1 MKRIYFFTNY
11 FPLYRKAIWNLLIN
25 ENKYDFHIFYS
36 KKERQGIRQHKTTK
50 DKKLHV
56 IKNIFFRK
64 YLIWQSGALKKFLF
78 DPIDIVVFI
87 GEFNVV
93 STWIGVIICKLR
105 FKKIWFW
112 GHGVYGN
119 EGYIKKTIRLFFL
132 SLADK
137 NLVYEK
143 RAKNLLMENGFDPS
157 KIEVVYN
164 SLDYSTQKKYFNKYI
179 NFPIDVKI
187 FNNKYPIILYFG
199 RLTFNKKINLLLESV
214 KSIQENIPVN
224 LLIIGEGEAK
234 NSLEKQSR
242 NLSLK
247 HTIFYGSLYDEEE
260 IAKMFLISKIC
271 VSPGNVGLNAIHSI
285 SYGTPI
291 VTHNNFNNQ
300 MPEVESIKE
309 GKSGYFFKEN
319 DISSLTKAIKKALI
333 NKGDR
338 RKIRSIIDLKY
349 NPFRQKKIFDRLIL
363 KQKSKSKFNIE
374 K

>member
-25 ENKYDFHIFYS
+25 ESKYDFHIFYS
-36 KKERQGIRQHKTTK
+36 KEERQGIKQHQTIEA
-50 DKKLHV
+50 KKLHV

-64 YLIWQSGALKKFLF
+64 YLIWQSGVLKKILF
-78 DPIDIVVFI
+78 NPPDVVIFI
-87 GEFNVV
+87 GELNVL
-93 STWIGVIICKLR
+93 STWIGVIICRLR
-105 FKKIWFW
+105 SKKIWFW

-119 EGYIKKTIRLFFL
+119 EGYLKKIIRLFFL

-143 RAKNLLMENGFDPS
+143 RAKNLLIQYGFNPS
-157 KIEVVYN
+157 KIEVLYN

-179 NFPIDVKI
+179 NFPRDVKI
-187 FNNKYPIILYFG
+187 FNNKYPIILFFG

-214 KSIQENIPVN
+214 KSIQETIQVN

-234 NSLEKQSR
+234 NSLKKQSR

-247 HTIFYGSLYDEEE
+247 NTKFYGSLYDEEK
-260 IAKMFLISKIC
+260 IAKIFLASKLC

-300 MPEVESIKE
+300 MPEVESLKE
-309 GKSGYFFKEN
+309 GESGYFFNEN
-319 DISSLTKAIKKALI
+319 DISSLIKAIKKGLM
-333 NKGDR
+333 NRKNR
-338 RKIRSIIDLKY
+338 SKIRSIIDLKY
-349 NPFRQKKIFDRLIL
+349 NPYYQKKIFDRLIL
-363 KQKSKSKFNIE
+363 KNPH
-374 K
+374 